1 MAKQDSVHL
10 PAGKPLSSECAQTI
24 FDTNTAQQLH
34 STKQPV
40 NYTHIYTAERARA
53 WRIAETS
60 QPGMLGKAGNQTS
73 VFCHDNNTKAKASLM
88 RQFLLITK
96 ANAAGIAAIAQH
108 TSPLTFSIRNTLHF
122 NAILGTQTYINIHN
136 RCTVSKSQNNRVG
149 GRFLTGK
156 L

>member
-1 MAKQDSVHL
+1 M
-10 PAGKPLSSECAQTI
+10 PAGKRPKSECAQTI

-34 STKQPV
+34 STKKPF
-40 NYTHIYTAERARA
+40 NYTHIYTGAKARA
-53 WRIAETS
+53 WRIADTS

-108 TSPLTFSIRNTLHF
+108 TESSHIFYSKYIAFQRHSWYTNIYQHTQSLH
-122 NAILGTQTYINIHN
+122 G
-136 RCTVSKSQNNRVG
+136 VEKSK
-149 GRFLTGK
+149 
-156 L
+156 